1 MRFVNPNR
9 TYRAIHTL
17 IIIPMI
23 IRLFSLNNTPKGRKF
38 IFFCFFFCQIVPK
51 AEGTPF
57 GCLYC
62 IPVTKNPTIMTR
74 KQILKIILSVLIAA
88 LTALGAGFGLTS
100 CNVTRTITT
109 QSQYYQRGD
118 TTCTI
123 VTKTIETYD
132 ATKKL

>member
-1 MRFVNPNR
+1 MKRIFETIGWLVL
-9 TYRAIHTL
+9 AVL
-17 IIIPMI
+17 MI
-23 IRLFSLNNTPKGRKF
+23 
-38 IFFCFFFCQIVPK
+38 V
-51 AEGTPF
+51 A
-57 GCLYC
+57 
-62 IPVTKNPTIMTR
+62 MA
-74 KQILKIILSVLIAA
+74 LS
-88 LTALGAGFGLTS
+88 S